1 MKNFIRLLL
10 FPIAELFYET
20 NIEIYIEE
28 GVRMIDFTQL
38 LHPIAIL
45 DIALVAILI
54 YKIISMV
61 RGTRAEQLLK
71 GIALLLV
78 LNVLCRLL
86 RLTTV
91 TWILDQVQTLLLI
104 AIPVVFQPELRKFLE
119 QLGNSTLIPGNIKNR
134 EKEAVEQVV
143 NQLVP
148 FLTEAGRTH
157 TGALIALQREVGLN
171 EYVDTGIKINGVLS
185 QQLLGNI
192 FIVNTPLHDGA
203 VVIKDH
209 TILAASCYLPL
220 STEKNIS
227 KALGTRHRAGIG
239 LSEVSDA
246 IVCIVSEETG
256 AVSIAEHGELHYN
269 LTEDQLRQMLMTRL
283 HMSVP
288 DPFSVSTI
296 FQKWRGVNDSQSGQ
310 SEK

>member
-1 MKNFIRLLL
+1 
-10 FPIAELFYET
+10 
-20 NIEIYIEE
+20 
-28 GVRMIDFTQL
+28 MIDITQL
-38 LHPIAIL
+38 FHPIAIL
-45 DIALVAILI
+45 DITIVAILI

-71 GIALLLV
+71 GIALLLI

-86 RLTTV
+86 QLTTV

-119 QLGNSTLIPGNIKNR
+119 QLGNSTLIPGNRKNR
-134 EKEAVEQVV
+134 EDAAVEHVV

-148 FLTEAGRTH
+148 FLMDAGRSH
-157 TGALIALQREVGLN
+157 TGALIALQQEVGLN
-171 EYVDTGIKINGVLS
+171 EYVDTGIKIDGALS

-203 VVIKDH
+203 VIIKDD

-220 STEKNIS
+220 SEKKDIS
-227 KALGTRHRAGIG
+227 KSLGTRHRAGIG

-256 AVSIAEHGELHYN
+256 AVSVAEHGELHYN
-269 LTEDQLRQMLMTRL
+269 ITEKQLRQILMTRL
-283 HMSVP
+283 KMEVE
-288 DPFSVSTI
+288 DPFSFSAMI
-296 FQKWRGVNDSQSGQ
+296 QKWRGTNDSKNDQ
-310 SEK
+310 SEAK

>member
-1 MKNFIRLLL
+1 
-10 FPIAELFYET
+10 
-20 NIEIYIEE
+20 
-28 GVRMIDFTQL
+28 MIDLTQL
-38 LHPIAIL
+38 IHPIAIL
-45 DIALVAILI
+45 DIAIVTILI

-78 LNVLCRLL
+78 LNVLCRFL

-119 QLGNSTLIPGNIKNR
+119 QLGNSTLIPGNRKNR
-134 EKEAVEQVV
+134 EDEAVEQIVG
-143 NQLVP
+143 QLVP
-148 FLTEAGRTH
+148 FLINAGRTH
-157 TGALIALQREVGLN
+157 TGVLIALQQEVGLN
-171 EYVDTGIKINGVLS
+171 EYVDTGIRVDGVLS

-203 VVIKDH
+203 VIIKDN

-220 STEKNIS
+220 SEKKSIS

-256 AVSIAEHGELHYN
+256 AVSVAEHGELYYN
-269 LTEDQLRQMLMTRL
+269 LTENQLRHILMTRL
-283 HMSVP
+283 KLEAA
-288 DPFSVSTI
+288 DPFSTI
-296 FQKWRGVNDSQSGQ
+296 FQKWRGTNDNKDKQ
-310 SEK
+310 SEA

>member
-1 MKNFIRLLL
+1 
-10 FPIAELFYET
+10 
-20 NIEIYIEE
+20 
-28 GVRMIDFTQL
+28 MIDFTQL
-38 LHPIAIL
+38 LHPIAVL
-45 DIALVAILI
+45 DIAIVAILI
-54 YKIISMV
+54 YKIITMV

-71 GIALLLV
+71 GIVLLLV

-91 TWILDQVQTLLLI
+91 TWILDQIQTLLLI

-119 QLGNSTLIPGNIKNR
+119 QLGNSTLIPGNRKNR
-134 EKEAVEQVV
+134 EEAAVEHIV

-157 TGALIALQREVGLN
+157 TGALIALQQEVGLN
-171 EYVDTGIKINGVLS
+171 EYVDTGIKIDGVLS

-203 VVIKDH
+203 VIVKDDM
-209 TILAASCYLPL
+209 ILAASCYLPL
-220 STEKNIS
+220 SEKKNIS
-227 KALGTRHRAGIG
+227 KSLGTRHRAGIG

-256 AVSIAEHGELHYN
+256 SISIAEHGELHYN
-269 LTEDQLRQMLMTRL
+269 LTEQQLRNMLMNSLRMTT
-283 HMSVP
+283 V
-288 DPFSVSTI
+288 DPFSFNAI
-296 FQKWRGVNDSQSGQ
+296 LQKWRGADEQQDSQS
-310 SEK
+310 EKK

>member
-1 MKNFIRLLL
+1 
-10 FPIAELFYET
+10 
-20 NIEIYIEE
+20 
-28 GVRMIDFTQL
+28 MIDLTQL
-38 LHPIAIL
+38 IHPIAIL
-45 DIALVAILI
+45 DIAIVAILI

-78 LNVLCRLL
+78 LNVLCRFLQ
-86 RLTTV
+86 LTTV

-119 QLGNSTLIPGNIKNR
+119 QLGNSTLIPGNRKNR
-134 EKEAVEQVV
+134 EDEAVEQIVG
-143 NQLVP
+143 QLVP
-148 FLTEAGRTH
+148 FLMNAGRTH
-157 TGALIALQREVGLN
+157 TGALIALQQEVGLN
-171 EYVDTGIKINGVLS
+171 EYVDTGIRVDGVLS

-203 VVIKDH
+203 VIIKDN

-220 STEKNIS
+220 SEKKSIS
-227 KALGTRHRAGIG
+227 KSLGTRHRAGIG

-256 AVSIAEHGELHYN
+256 AVSVAEHGELYYN
-269 LTEDQLRQMLMTRL
+269 LTENQLRHILMTRL
-283 HMSVP
+283 KLEAA
-288 DPFSVSTI
+288 DPFSTI
-296 FQKWRGVNDSQSGQ
+296 FQKWRGTNDNKDKQ
-310 SEK
+310 SEA

>member
-1 MKNFIRLLL
+1 MF
-10 FPIAELFYET
+10 
-20 NIEIYIEE
+20 
-28 GVRMIDFTQL
+28 DFTQL
-38 LHPIAIL
+38 LHPIVIL
-45 DIALVAILI
+45 DIAIVAILI

-71 GIALLLV
+71 GIALLLI

-91 TWILDQVQTLLLI
+91 IWILDQVQTLLLI

-119 QLGNSTLIPGNIKNR
+119 QLGNSTLIPGNGKTR
-134 EKEAVEQVV
+134 ETEEVERIVD
-143 NQLVP
+143 QLVP
-148 FLTEAGRTH
+148 FLMDAGRSH
-157 TGALIALQREVGLN
+157 TGALIALQQEVGLN
-171 EYVDTGIKINGVLS
+171 EYVDTGIKIEGVLS

-192 FIVNTPLHDGA
+192 FITNTPLHDGA
-203 VVIKDH
+203 VIIQDN

-220 STEKNIS
+220 SEKKDIS
-227 KALGTRHRAGIG
+227 KSLGTRHRAGIG

-256 AVSIAEHGELHYN
+256 AVSIAEHGTLHYN
-269 LTEDQLRQMLMTRL
+269 MTEAAVRQFLLTKLQQTASDSFFAGTILQM
-283 HMSVP
+283 
-288 DPFSVSTI
+288 
-296 FQKWRGVNDSQSGQ
+296 WRGNDDNKG

>member
-1 MKNFIRLLL
+1 
-10 FPIAELFYET
+10 
-20 NIEIYIEE
+20 
-28 GVRMIDFTQL
+28 MIDLTQL
-38 LHPIAIL
+38 IHPIATL
-45 DIALVAILI
+45 DIAIVAILI

-78 LNVLCRLL
+78 LNVLCRFL

-119 QLGNSTLIPGNIKNR
+119 QLGNSTLIPGNRKNR
-134 EKEAVEQVV
+134 EDEAVEQIVG
-143 NQLVP
+143 QLVP
-148 FLTEAGRTH
+148 FLMNAGHTH
-157 TGALIALQREVGLN
+157 TGALIALQQEVGLN
-171 EYVDTGIKINGVLS
+171 EYVDTGIRVDGVLS

-203 VVIKDH
+203 VIIKDN

-220 STEKNIS
+220 SEKKSIS

-256 AVSIAEHGELHYN
+256 AVSVAEHGELYYN
-269 LTEDQLRQMLMTRL
+269 LTENQLRHILMTRL
-283 HMSVP
+283 KLEAA
-288 DPFSVSTI
+288 DPFSTI
-296 FQKWRGVNDSQSGQ
+296 FQKWRGTNDNKDKQ
-310 SEK
+310 SEA

>member
-1 MKNFIRLLL
+1 
-10 FPIAELFYET
+10 
-20 NIEIYIEE
+20 
-28 GVRMIDFTQL
+28 MIDLTQL
-38 LHPIAIL
+38 IHPIAIL
-45 DIALVAILI
+45 DIAIVTILI

-78 LNVLCRLL
+78 LNVLCRFL

-119 QLGNSTLIPGNIKNR
+119 QLGNSTLIPGNRKNR
-134 EKEAVEQVV
+134 EDEAVEQIVG
-143 NQLVP
+143 QLVP
-148 FLTEAGRTH
+148 FLMNAGRTH
-157 TGALIALQREVGLN
+157 TGVLIALQQEVGLN
-171 EYVDTGIKINGVLS
+171 EYVDTGIRVDGVLS

-203 VVIKDH
+203 VIIKDN

-220 STEKNIS
+220 SEKKSIS

-256 AVSIAEHGELHYN
+256 AVSVAEHGELYYN
-269 LTEDQLRQMLMTRL
+269 LTENQLRHILMTRL
-283 HMSVP
+283 KLEAA
-288 DPFSVSTI
+288 DPFSTI
-296 FQKWRGVNDSQSGQ
+296 FQKWRGTNDNKDKQ
-310 SEK
+310 SEA

>member
-1 MKNFIRLLL
+1 ML
-10 FPIAELFYET
+10 
-20 NIEIYIEE
+20 
-28 GVRMIDFTQL
+28 DFTQL

-45 DIALVAILI
+45 DIAIVAILI

-86 RLTTV
+86 HLTTV

-119 QLGNSTLIPGNIKNR
+119 QLGNSTLIPGNRKNR
-134 EKEAVEQVV
+134 EEEAVENIV

-148 FLTEAGRTH
+148 FLTQAGRSH
-157 TGALIALQREVGLN
+157 TGVLIALQQEVGLN
-171 EYVDTGIKINGVLS
+171 EYVDTGIKINGNLT

-203 VVIKDH
+203 VIIRDD

-220 STEKNIS
+220 SEKKNIS

-256 AVSIAEHGELHYN
+256 AVSIAERGELYYN
-269 LTEDQLRQMLMTRL
+269 LTEYQLRHMLKTKLRMAEED
-283 HMSVP
+283 V
-288 DPFSVSTI
+288 FSLNTI
-296 FQKWRGVNDSQSGQ
+296 FQKWRGVDGQQNDQ
-310 SEK
+310 SEKS

>member
-1 MKNFIRLLL
+1 
-10 FPIAELFYET
+10 
-20 NIEIYIEE
+20 
-28 GVRMIDFTQL
+28 MIDFTQL

-45 DIALVAILI
+45 DIAIVAILI

-86 RLTTV
+86 QLTTV

-119 QLGNSTLIPGNIKNR
+119 QLGNSTLIPGNRKNR
-134 EKEAVEQVV
+134 EDAAVEHIV

-148 FLTEAGRTH
+148 FLVEAGRTH
-157 TGALIALQREVGLN
+157 TGALIALQQDVGLN
-171 EYVDTGIKINGVLS
+171 EYVDTGIAINGNLS

-203 VVIKDH
+203 VIIKDD

-220 STEKNIS
+220 SEKKTIS

-246 IVCIVSEETG
+246 IVCIVSEESG

-269 LTEDQLRQMLMTRL
+269 LSEAQLRHMLVTRL
-283 HMSVP
+283 KMAETDV
-288 DPFSVSTI
+288 FSFNSFV
-296 FQKWRGVNDSQSGQ
+296 QKWRGSDDGKNR
-310 SEK
+310 

>member
-1 MKNFIRLLL
+1 
-10 FPIAELFYET
+10 
-20 NIEIYIEE
+20 
-28 GVRMIDFTQL
+28 MIDLTQL
-38 LHPIAIL
+38 IHPIAIL
-45 DIALVAILI
+45 DIAIVAILI

-78 LNVLCRLL
+78 LNVLCRFL

-119 QLGNSTLIPGNIKNR
+119 QLGNSTLIPGNRKNR
-134 EKEAVEQVV
+134 EDEAVEQIVG
-143 NQLVP
+143 QLVP
-148 FLTEAGRTH
+148 FLMNAGRTH
-157 TGALIALQREVGLN
+157 TGVLIALQQEVGLN
-171 EYVDTGIKINGVLS
+171 EYVDTGIRVDGVLS

-203 VVIKDH
+203 VIIKDN

-220 STEKNIS
+220 SEKKSIS

-256 AVSIAEHGELHYN
+256 AVSVAEHGELYYN
-269 LTEDQLRQMLMTRL
+269 LTENQLRHILMTRL
-283 HMSVP
+283 KLEAA
-288 DPFSVSTI
+288 DPF
-296 FQKWRGVNDSQSGQ
+296 
-310 SEK
+310 

>member
-1 MKNFIRLLL
+1 
-10 FPIAELFYET
+10 
-20 NIEIYIEE
+20 
-28 GVRMIDFTQL
+28 MIDFTQL

-45 DIALVAILI
+45 DIAIVAILI

-119 QLGNSTLIPGNIKNR
+119 QLGNSTLIPGNRKNR
-134 EKEAVEQVV
+134 EEAAVEHIV

-148 FLTEAGRTH
+148 FLMEAGRTH
-157 TGALIALQREVGLN
+157 TGVLIALQQDVGLN
-171 EYVDTGIKINGVLS
+171 EYVDTGIAINGNLS

-203 VVIKDH
+203 VIIKDD

-220 STEKNIS
+220 SEKKTIS

-246 IVCIVSEETG
+246 IVCIVSEESG
-256 AVSIAEHGELHYN
+256 AVSIAEHGKLQYN
-269 LTEDQLRQMLMTRL
+269 LSEAQLRHMLVTQLKMAETD
-283 HMSVP
+283 V
-288 DPFSVSTI
+288 FSFNSFV
-296 FQKWRGVNDSQSGQ
+296 QKWRGSDDG
-310 SEK
+310 KKR